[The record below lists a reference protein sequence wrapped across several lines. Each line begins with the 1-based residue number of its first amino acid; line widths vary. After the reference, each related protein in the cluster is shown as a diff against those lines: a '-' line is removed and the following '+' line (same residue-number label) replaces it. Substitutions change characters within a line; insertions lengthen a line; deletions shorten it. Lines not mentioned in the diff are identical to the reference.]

1 MTRHL
6 FLAIALVGTAAFLNA
21 SAEATN
27 AYRCEDRA
35 ANCVGRCANYTGG
48 AGDLRGQQN
57 RCMLTCDRRVTACL
71 IRANP
76 YPGAGIT
83 GFGL

>member
-6 FLAIALVGTAAFLNA
+6 FFALALVSTAVLLNS
-21 SAEATN
+21 SAEATDPF
-27 AYRCEDRA
+27 RCEDRA

-48 AGDLRGQQN
+48 AGDFRGQQN
-57 RCMLTCDRRVTACL
+57 KCMLSCDRRVISCL
-71 IRANP
+71 VRANP

>member
-6 FLAIALVGTAAFLNA
+6 FLAFVLVSTGVLLSA
-21 SAEATN
+21 SAEATTL
-27 AYRCEDRA
+27 RCENRA
-35 ANCVGRCANYTGG
+35 ANCVGGCANFTGG
-48 AGDLRGQQN
+48 AGDFRGQQN
-57 RCMLTCDRRVTACL
+57 KCMLTCNRQVTACL
-71 IRANP
+71 VRSNP

>member
-6 FLAIALVGTAAFLNA
+6 FLAIALISTGVLLNA
-21 SAEATN
+21 SAEATTL
-27 AYRCEDRA
+27 RCENRA

-48 AGDLRGQQN
+48 AGDLRAQQN
-57 RCMLTCDRRVTACL
+57 RCMLTCDRQVTACL
-71 IRANP
+71 VRTNP

-83 GFGL
+83 SFGL